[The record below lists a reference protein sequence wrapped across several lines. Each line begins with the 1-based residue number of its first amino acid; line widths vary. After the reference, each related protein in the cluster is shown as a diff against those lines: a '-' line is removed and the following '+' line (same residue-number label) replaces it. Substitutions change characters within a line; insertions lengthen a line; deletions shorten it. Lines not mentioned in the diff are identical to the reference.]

1 MPDGQF
7 FDVVLDGSRLAT
19 APASFKHCPLSDFL
33 ETDD

>member
-19 APASFKHCPLSDFL
+19 APASFKH
-33 ETDD
+33 

>member
-19 APASFKHCPLSDFL
+19 APASFKY
-33 ETDD
+33 